1 MLSLPLAEGAE
12 LRSLE
17 PWNAAEFAAHI
28 DKARTYMLPWVPFA
42 ASVVDEDSGREFI
55 QRYADRVP
63 KDDGRLYGIWVDGEL
78 KGGTLFRVWEP
89 RMRVCEVG
97 VWLEPSVTGRGLI
110 TRAVTHMID
119 WAVCVRGMHRVEW
132 HASSA
137 NKPSLAVA
145 QRLGLTRD
153 GVLREAA
160 ELGGTRHDIEVWSVL
175 ADEWR
180 NRT

>member
-1 MLSLPLAEGAE
+1 MLSLPLAEDAE
-12 LRSLE
+12 LRLLE
-17 PWNAAEFAAHI
+17 PWNAAEFAEHI
-28 DKARTYMLPWVPFA
+28 DKVRTHVLPWVSFGA
-42 ASVVDEDSGREFI
+42 TVVDEDSARDLL
-55 QRYADRVP
+55 QRYADRTA

-78 KGGTLFRVWEP
+78 RGGTLFRVWEP
-89 RMRVCEVG
+89 VMRVCEVG
-97 VWLEPSVTGRGLI
+97 VWLAPDATGRGLV
-110 TRAVTHMID
+110 TKAVTHMID

-137 NKPSLAVA
+137 NTPSLAVA

-153 GVLREAA
+153 GVLRQAA

>member
-1 MLSLPLAEGAE
+1 VLSLPLTEGAE

-28 DKARTYMLPWVPFA
+28 DEARAYMLPWVPFA
-42 ASVVDEDSGREFI
+42 AKVVDEDTAREHLQTF
-55 QRYADRVP
+55 ADRTA
-63 KDDGRLYGIWVDGEL
+63 DNGARIYGIWVDGQL
-78 KGGTLFRVWEP
+78 KGGTIFRVWEP
-89 RMRVCEVG
+89 VMRMCEVG
-97 VWLEPSVTGRGLI
+97 VWLAPAVTGRGLI

-132 HASSA
+132 QASSA

-145 QRLGLTRD
+145 QRLGMTRD
-153 GVLREAA
+153 GVLRQAI
-160 ELGGTRHDIEVWSVL
+160 ELDGDRHDVEVWSVL

-180 NRT
+180 DRT